1 MDFDTIFFLLYGLFS
16 LTMGLLNK
24 KIAFWMTAKYN
35 GLKKAL
41 GDDYYRLINIVMGI
55 ISIFI
60 GIALY
65 HKKH

>member
-16 LTMGLLNK
+16 LIMGILNK
-24 KIAFWMTAKYN
+24 RIGFWGTAKYD
-35 GLKKAL
+35 GTRKIL
-41 GDDYYRLINIVMGI
+41 GGNYTRVNNIVMGI

-60 GIALY
+60 GIVLY